1 MKEGRARLAFVG
13 GGSFEPPFLWQV
25 LSIYD
30 KTYNT
35 MVTLIIRKETRML
48 FYSEG
53 TTLGICHR
61 VGLGV
66 FCFDLG
72 MQSLP
77 EGKPAI

>member
-1 MKEGRARLAFVG
+1 
-13 GGSFEPPFLWQV
+13 
-25 LSIYD
+25 
-30 KTYNT
+30 